1 MIDATSGGDPKPGDE
16 PVQYLTQDERAEV
29 QRKLNF
35 PEEFPS
41 KFWSAVNE
49 KLALEGLSIP
59 ASQIQGANF
68 YRPKILTGSMSA
80 ITWTSYQDVG
90 VAPVTLGPGQY
101 LLQYGWGI
109 LQNSSANL
117 GHLLMAPSVNDATP
131 NDADAIDSIT
141 LQNNASLSNVVAAAS
156 FKSFFKTVTLTNNNN
171 TVKLMAKVTDGNF
184 SADRAWLIAIKI
196 GN

>member
-1 MIDATSGGDPKPGDE
+1 MIDATSGGDVKAPD
-16 PVQYLTQDERAEV
+16 PVQYLTTEERAEV

-68 YRPKILTGSMSA
+68 YRPKILVGTMSA
-80 ITWTSYQDVG
+80 INWTSYQDVG
-90 VAPVTLGPGQY
+90 ITPVTIGDGQWQ
-101 LLQYGWGI
+101 LQYGWGI
-109 LQNSSANL
+109 LQNSSGNL
-117 GHLLMAPSVNDATP
+117 GHLLMAPSINNDTP
-131 NDADAIDSIT
+131 NDADAIDSVT

-156 FKSFFKTVTLTNNNN
+156 FKSYFKIVTLTAPKN
-171 TVKLMAKVTDGNF
+171 TIQMKAKVSDGNF
-184 SADRAWLIAIKI
+184 SADRAWLIATKI